1 MMIDIDHVSFQYSG
15 AEQENLQDF
24 NLQIKKGECVVLTGE
39 SGCGKTCVT
48 RLINTLIPHFYE
60 GEMSGAV
67 LIDGVDT
74 RTIQPHDLSDKIGSV
89 FQNPRSQFFSLD
101 TDSEIVF
108 GIYMSEQAKAV
119 GVSDKMKAKDYITLG
134 IFTVLFFAV
143 VMVCIFASAATVV
156 TFAFGSAIAAIPGGI
171 IYMLMRAKVPKAGSV
186 LLSGVVIGLIEFLIG
201 AGWAVAVGFI
211 AGAVIA
217 ELLARIGHYKSFW
230 LNTIGYSVYMMF
242 FALGTYLPM
251 VIMTGY
257 VDDMSTS
264 NGVSAEYLTEL
275 HSFMNGTMVVIIAVV
290 TFVAGIV
297 GALIAKG
304 VFKKHFQKAGIV

>member
-1 MMIDIDHVSFQYSG
+1 
-15 AEQENLQDF
+15 
-24 NLQIKKGECVVLTGE
+24 
-39 SGCGKTCVT
+39 
-48 RLINTLIPHFYE
+48 
-60 GEMSGAV
+60 
-67 LIDGVDT
+67 
-74 RTIQPHDLSDKIGSV
+74 
-89 FQNPRSQFFSLD
+89 
-101 TDSEIVF
+101 
-108 GIYMSEQAKAV
+108 MSEQAKPV
-119 GVSDKMKAKDYITLG
+119 GASDKMKAKDFITLG

-217 ELLARIGHYKSFW
+217 ELLARAGHYKSFW
-230 LNTIGYSVYMMF
+230 LNTIGYSV
-242 FALGTYLPM
+242 ALGTYLPM

-290 TFVAGIV
+290 TFVAGII

>member
-1 MMIDIDHVSFQYSG
+1 MND
-15 AEQENLQDF
+15 
-24 NLQIKKGECVVLTGE
+24 
-39 SGCGKTCVT
+39 
-48 RLINTLIPHFYE
+48 
-60 GEMSGAV
+60 
-67 LIDGVDT
+67 
-74 RTIQPHDLSDKIGSV
+74 
-89 FQNPRSQFFSLD
+89 
-101 TDSEIVF
+101 
-108 GIYMSEQAKAV
+108 QAKSV
-119 GVSDKMKAKDYITLG
+119 GTSDKMKAKDFITLG

-156 TFAFGSAIAAIPGGI
+156 TFAFGSAIAALPGGI
-171 IYMLMRAKVPKAGSV
+171 IYMLMRAKVPKAWSI

-201 AGWAVAVGFI
+201 GWAVAVGFI
-211 AGAVIA
+211 AGAIIA

-251 VIMTGY
+251 VIMSGY

-275 HSFMNGTMVVIIAVV
+275 HSFMNGTMVAIIAIV
-290 TFVAGIV
+290 TFVAGII

>member
-1 MMIDIDHVSFQYSG
+1 
-15 AEQENLQDF
+15 
-24 NLQIKKGECVVLTGE
+24 
-39 SGCGKTCVT
+39 
-48 RLINTLIPHFYE
+48 
-60 GEMSGAV
+60 
-67 LIDGVDT
+67 
-74 RTIQPHDLSDKIGSV
+74 
-89 FQNPRSQFFSLD
+89 
-101 TDSEIVF
+101 
-108 GIYMSEQAKAV
+108 
-119 GVSDKMKAKDYITLG
+119 MKAKDFITLG

-143 VMVCIFASAATVV
+143 VMVCIFALARSYRGD
-156 TFAFGSAIAAIPGGI
+156 FHLGSAIAAIPGGI
-171 IYMLMRAKVPKAGSV
+171 IYMLMRTKVPKAGSV
-186 LLSGVVIGLIEFLIG
+186 LLSGVVIGLIGFLIG

-217 ELLARIGHYKSFW
+217 ELLARAGHYKSFW
-230 LNTIGYSVYMMF
+230 LNTIGYSVYMTF

-251 VIMTGY
+251 GVLTGY